1 MVEDEKVG
9 PYFLWTAYDP
19 CVQDAVFEYVKA
31 EAGPNSQVHILR
43 TESLSD
49 ELSTCTLFGFLVSA
63 LRKRKAFP
71 NWRTTVLTIPE
82 HYQAL
87 HLCTARAKQRSGKFD
102 ALASEVMYADILYKK
117 HLSNQHIPVESE
129 YVQEYLDFLA
139 HSNTL
144 NNWQVLKAFR
154 DALEKDSTLAVQA
167 AKSVYL
173 VHGPITTAFTKE
185 CIEVL
190 FQGRKVRRIVTEAPL
205 DISVNEDYDVKDVS
219 VKAEVSDVPEPDAST
234 VEKLDSNT
242 AEYTVRIVNAFLRIL
257 VNSRDELALATA
269 MASPVIQLPHDA
281 FTELK
286 RLSLEKKSPMCQT
299 AVSYVV
305 RARLGGDS
313 YAAPEDCP
321 LKPYICKL
329 AAFVDVLHKLQTAV
343 EEDPT
348 DVAIANILSTLARR
362 IRTASGHGLVWET
375 VVRCKAELVQ
385 LAQMFQKQGTENMD
399 GANDG
404 TLGIDTLCVLRR
416 LSDFLSTRRV
426 TCSPV
431 SVIYNLNTNSTPL
444 NIPHLLEYFKT
455 PEPESEDDEYDV
467 PLTKRLSEKFERE
480 GAPQLTAVLRAV
492 SDNKKESSIHKLPDE
507 ASSSLLAHKEEP
519 NMSQMKAR
527 KKDLASQAKPSA
539 PRKAAKR
546 NILSDINSV
555 SKKQR
560 ASSKFVCKDQA
571 RITSF
576 FCKA

>member
-1 MVEDEKVG
+1 MAQDKEVG
-9 PYFLWTAYDP
+9 PCFLWTAYDP
-19 CVQDAVFEYVKA
+19 CVQDAVIEFVKT
-31 EAGPNSQVHILR
+31 EAGPNEVHVLR

-49 ELSTCTLFGFLVSA
+49 DLKTCTLFGFFVNA
-63 LRKRKAFP
+63 LRKRKLFP

-87 HLCTARAKQRSGKFD
+87 HLCTARVKQRSGKFE

-117 HLSNQHIPVESE
+117 HLAIQDTPVESE
-129 YVQEYLDFLA
+129 YVQEYLDFLS

-144 NNWQVLKAFR
+144 NNWQVLKVFR
-154 DALEKDSTLAVQA
+154 GAIEEDSMFAAQV

-173 VHGPITTAFTKE
+173 VHGPITTPFTKE
-185 CIEVL
+185 CIELL
-190 FQGRKVRRIVTEAPL
+190 FQGRKPRRIVTEAPL
-205 DISVNEDYDVKDVS
+205 DMSVNEDYDIKDVS
-219 VKAEVSDVPEPDAST
+219 VRADVSVVPDPDAST

-286 RLSLEKKSPMCQT
+286 RLSLERKSPMCQT
-299 AVSYVV
+299 AVSYVM

-313 YAAPEDCP
+313 YAAPENCP
-321 LKPYICKL
+321 LKPYVCKL

-348 DVAIANILSTLARR
+348 LVAIANVVGTIARR
-362 IRTASGHGLVWET
+362 IRAASGHGLVWET

-385 LAQMFQKQGTENMD
+385 LARRFHEEQDAENLD
-399 GANDG
+399 DANDA
-404 TLGIDTLCVLRR
+404 TLGIDTLRILRR
-416 LSDFLSTRRV
+416 LSDFLSTRRT

-431 SVIYNLNTNSTPL
+431 TVIYNLEANSTPL

-455 PEPESEDDEYDV
+455 PESKIEDDGYDV
-467 PLTKRLSEKFERE
+467 PLTKRLSEKCERE
-480 GAPQLTAVLRAV
+480 GTPQLIAVLHAV
-492 SDNKKESSIHKLPDE
+492 SDQKEKNGICKLPDKDT
-507 ASSSLLAHKEEP
+507 SVTSAHREEP
-519 NMSQMKAR
+519 SVAQMKAR
-527 KKDLASQAKPSA
+527 SKEPSSRAKPSV
-539 PRKAAKR
+539 PKKAAKR
-546 NILSDINSV
+546 NILGDINSIN
-555 SKKQR
+555 KKQR
-560 ASSKFVCKDQA
+560 ASSKLVCKDQA

-576 FCKA
+576 FTKA